1 MRRPF
6 VCGNWKMHKTVADAV
21 AFARELLAAPSL
33 GAGAIDIAI
42 AAPFTVLPALESLLA
57 GSRIALAA
65 QTMHWAD
72 AGAFTGEIAP
82 PMLVELR
89 VRYVILGHSE
99 RRAMCNETDAAVN
112 KKVKAAIA
120 HGLVPIVAV
129 GESHDEHLAGHAVDR
144 VVRQTRAAF
153 AGVAPHDVA
162 RCVVAYEPIWAIGT
176 GAVDT
181 PENANRTMGAIRE
194 AMPALC
200 DVRILYGG
208 SAKPDN
214 VAALCAMPNIDG
226 ALVGGAS
233 LSAASF
239 ADLITNAGGVR
250 DRS

>member
-6 VCGNWKMHKTVADAV
+6 VCGNWKMHKTVAEAA
-21 AFARELLAAPSL
+21 AFVHELLAAPSL
-33 GAGAIDIAI
+33 GAGAVDIAI
-42 AAPFTVLPALESLLA
+42 ASPFTALAAMQPLLA
-57 GSRIALAA
+57 GSRVALAA

-72 AGAFTGEIAP
+72 QGAYTGEIAP
-82 PMLVELR
+82 PMLVEFG

-99 RRAMCNETDAAVN
+99 RRAHCGETDAAVN
-112 KKVKAAIA
+112 KKVRAAIA
-120 HGLVPIVAV
+120 HGIVPIVAV
-129 GESHDEHLAGHAVDR
+129 GESHEEHLAGNAIGR
-144 VVRQTRAAF
+144 VVHQTRAAF

-162 RCVVAYEPIWAIGT
+162 RCVLAYEPIWAIGT
-176 GAVDT
+176 GDVDT

-194 AMPALC
+194 ALPALC

-233 LSAASF
+233 LQASSF
-239 ADLITNAGGVR
+239 ADLIVNAGG
-250 DRS
+250 SL